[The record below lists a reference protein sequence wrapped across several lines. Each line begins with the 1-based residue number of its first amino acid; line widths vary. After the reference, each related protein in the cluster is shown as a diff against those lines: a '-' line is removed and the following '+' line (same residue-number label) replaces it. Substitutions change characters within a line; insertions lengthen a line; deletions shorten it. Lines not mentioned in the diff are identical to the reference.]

1 MFWNDTDWDLSNN
14 GWKRDLNIKLEK
26 ERLRITFVRRF
37 MPTNKEQTEKKI
49 IIIEIEVSKCVVIR
63 VKYADTGMVQIKR
76 VLIQNKKIIVEII
89 YETNL

>member
-1 MFWNDTDWDLSNN
+1 
-14 GWKRDLNIKLEK
+14 
-26 ERLRITFVRRF
+26 